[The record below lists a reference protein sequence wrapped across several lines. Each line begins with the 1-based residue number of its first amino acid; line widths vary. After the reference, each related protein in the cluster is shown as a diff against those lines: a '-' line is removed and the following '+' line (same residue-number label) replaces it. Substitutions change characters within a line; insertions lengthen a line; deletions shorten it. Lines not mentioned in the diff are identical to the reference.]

1 MKLYSLSK
9 AERIQRNYHFRKVY
23 SQGNKI
29 VGRYFVIFWMES
41 ENPRRRLGVSASR
54 KTGNAVERNRAKRLL
69 REVFRRNKY
78 CLNPGIDLVAIA
90 RKGLKEQSYK
100 TLEPLFI
107 DALKRIEESRSKL
120 LQPEKSTDE
129 ARAKSLS

>member
-1 MKLYSLSK
+1 
-9 AERIQRNYHFRKVY
+9 
-23 SQGNKI
+23 
-29 VGRYFVIFWMES
+29 MES
-41 ENPRRRLGVSASR
+41 GNSRRRVGVSASR

-78 CLNPGIDLVAIA
+78 CLSPGIDLVVIA

-120 LQPEKSTDE
+120 PQPEKSTDE
-129 ARAKSLS
+129 TRAKSLG